1 MEYENLFKK
10 NRIKKVLIGALL
22 LMLIGV
28 RVSVA
33 TDSVQGQKLDMI
45 LGNPAAPVTII
56 DYSSLTCPHC
66 ASFHS
71 EIFPRIKEDY
81 IETGKAKLIF
91 REVYFDGP
99 GLWSSML
106 ARCLEKKK
114 FFSIID
120 LLFRKQDE
128 WSRGESQIDIV
139 KGLTSIGRQAG
150 ISESKVL
157 ECLKDQEK
165 AKELVSWYKNN
176 AVMDSVQSTPTILIN
191 GVRINDNRNYDGI
204 RETIDSYL
212 TD

>member
-1 MEYENLFKK
+1 
-10 NRIKKVLIGALL
+10 
-22 LMLIGV
+22 
-28 RVSVA
+28 
-33 TDSVQGQKLDMI
+33 MI

-106 ARCLEKKK
+106 ARCLEKKQ

-176 AVMDSVQSTPTILIN
+176 AVMDSVQSTLTILIN